1 MNLLPTSNPEWEVPK
16 SENKGKKKKTPYFF
30 ISLFQIM
37 VNPFFFFFCYNSLH
51 YSSSSKV
58 HGKYGPGKVA
68 LKPGL
73 KSYFNVKI
81 L

>member
-16 SENKGKKKKTPYFF
+16 SENKRKKKTPYFF
-30 ISLFQIM
+30 ISLLQIM
-37 VNPFFFFFCYNSLH
+37 VNPFFFFFFCYNSLH

-58 HGKYGPGKVA
+58 HGKYEPGKVA

-73 KSYFNVKI
+73 KSYFKVKI